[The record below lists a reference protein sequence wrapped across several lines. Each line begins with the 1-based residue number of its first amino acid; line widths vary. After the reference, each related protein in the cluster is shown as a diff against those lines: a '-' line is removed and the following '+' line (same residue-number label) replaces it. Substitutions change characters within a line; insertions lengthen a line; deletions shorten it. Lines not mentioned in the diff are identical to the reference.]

1 MSSSI
6 DTAEGLKLYG
16 ELASWFHLLTAPANY
31 AEDAAFYGDTL
42 VETCDQPPR
51 TILELGSGGGNT
63 ASHLKTRFLMT
74 LIDRSP
80 EMLALSETINPEC
93 EHLEG
98 DMRTLRL
105 DRLFDA
111 VLIHDAISYMTT
123 EDDLRQAIETAF
135 VHCRPGGAAIFAP
148 DFIRETFRETH
159 DSGGHDGSERA
170 LRYLEWIW
178 DPDPTDST
186 YVMDFAY
193 LLREADGPIRVEHDR
208 HVLGLF
214 GREVWLG
221 TLAEAGFSARP
232 LPFDHSEVRPETYE
246 AFLGAKPPVSG

>member
-1 MSSSI
+1 MS
-6 DTAEGLKLYG
+6 DEGPKLYG
-16 ELASWFHLLTAPANY
+16 DLASWFHLLTAPADY
-31 AEDAAFYGDTL
+31 AEDAAFYGHAL
-42 VETCDQPPR
+42 VEACAQDPR
-51 TILELGSGGGNT
+51 TLLELGSGGGNT
-63 ASHLKTRFLMT
+63 ASHLKKRFQMT
-74 LIDRSP
+74 VVDRSP

-111 VLIHDAISYMTT
+111 VIIHDAISYMTT
-123 EDDLRQAIETAF
+123 GDDLRQAIETAF

-159 DSGGHDGSERA
+159 DSGGHDGNERA

-186 YVMDFAY
+186 YIMDFAY
-193 LLREADGPIRVEHDR
+193 LLRETDGPIRVEHDR
-208 HVLGLF
+208 HVMGLF
-214 GREVWLG
+214 ARDIWLRVLGEV
-221 TLAEAGFSARP
+221 GFSANP
-232 LPFDHSEVRPETYE
+232 LLFDHSEVRPGMYE
-246 AFLGAKPPVSG
+246 AFVATRRAEAL

>member
-1 MSSSI
+1 M
-6 DTAEGLKLYG
+6 
-16 ELASWFHLLTAPANY
+16 
-31 AEDAAFYGDTL
+31 
-42 VETCDQPPR
+42 
-51 TILELGSGGGNT
+51 ELGSGGGNT
-63 ASHLKTRFLMT
+63 ASHLNERFQMT
-74 LIDRSP
+74 LVDRSP

-111 VLIHDAISYMTT
+111 VLIHDAISYMAS

-135 VHCRPGGAAIFAP
+135 LHCRPGGAAIFAP

-159 DSGGHDGSERA
+159 DSGGHDSTERG

-186 YVMDFAY
+186 YIS
-193 LLREADGPIRVEHDR
+193 EA
-208 HVLGLF
+208 
-214 GREVWLG
+214 
-221 TLAEAGFSARP
+221 T
-232 LPFDHSEVRPETYE
+232 
-246 AFLGAKPPVSG
+246 